1 MSLQPSRRGFLA
13 GVGVVAGAGCVRR
26 AQETATSV
34 DYPETAPPTYRRWLP
49 APAALPGDVGD
60 YDVMYVRLADV
71 LANDDLPAG
80 GASVRNLMTRT
91 GREPLGIDPGR
102 VEAVVSVDL
111 VRATVLQGSFDA
123 AAVGAA
129 AGRAGY
135 RPAGGYRGV
144 DCYEHRDRSRAVAVS
159 DGAVVQ
165 TRHDRPVAFARRMVD
180 ADRGDVDRYHEVDAA
195 FERMTD
201 ATGGT
206 ATWVDASGALFGSSA
221 VVRAASDQQYIGDR
235 AFFARPLLFESADD
249 ASEAAV
255 RKAVAGSS
263 DVPRTVPL
271 DVTVD
276 GRFGRAEYARDVEA
290 VFEEDRPLQPIVAW
304 NFDYDA
310 AAEALTVTHRAG
322 DEAAA
327 ERLTLRTDDG
337 PTDRQF
343 ADAVDTVAPGDA
355 VTVSLPPATGLR
367 VVWAVGRSTAT
378 VGRYPGE
385 E

>member
-13 GVGVVAGAGCVRR
+13 GVGAVAAAAGCVRR

-60 YDVMYVRLADV
+60 YDATHLRLADV
-71 LANDDLPAG
+71 LANGDLPAG
-80 GASVRNLMTRT
+80 GADIRNLMART

-102 VEAVVSVDL
+102 VEAVLSVDL
-111 VRATVLQGSFDA
+111 ARATVLQGSFDV

-129 AGRAGY
+129 TRRAGY

-159 DGAVVQ
+159 GEAVVQ

-180 ADRGDVDRYHEVDAA
+180 ADGGDVDRYHEVDAT
-195 FERMTD
+195 FERLTD
-201 ATGGT
+201 AMGGT
-206 ATWVDASGALFGSSA
+206 TTWVDAGGALSGSSA

-255 RKAVAGSS
+255 RDAVAGSN
-263 DVPRTVPL
+263 VPRTVPL

-290 VFEEDRPLQPIVAW
+290 VFEADRPLRPIVAW
-304 NFDYDA
+304 EFEYDA

-322 DEAAA
+322 DEVAA

-343 ADAVDTVAPGDA
+343 ADAVDAIVPGDA

-367 VVWAVGRSTAT
+367 VIWAVGQSTMT

-385 E
+385 G